1 MEMDEAGRND
11 DKVRAGS
18 VAFPYVRPGFWGGFW
33 LGILVGGVFVAALM
47 TAMFV
52 VATRAW

>member
-33 LGILVGGVFVAALM
+33 LGILVGGVSPLS
-47 TAMFV
+47 
-52 VATRAW
+52 